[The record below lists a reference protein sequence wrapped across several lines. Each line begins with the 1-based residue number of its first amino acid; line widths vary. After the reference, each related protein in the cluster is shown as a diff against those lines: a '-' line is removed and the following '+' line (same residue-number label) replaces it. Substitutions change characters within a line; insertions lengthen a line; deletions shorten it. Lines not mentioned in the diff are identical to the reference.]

1 MTTEV
6 IGRSVQ
12 LANVMAS
19 EALPNEP
26 ATVAPLGSHQ
36 HGPGAQRSG
45 QHHPTRGNTKVTA

>member
-36 HGPGAQRSG
+36 HVPGAQRSG